1 MVPLSPERETRGDDL
16 DLRQLRHH
24 TKNALQRLIGL
35 IAETQGLQE
44 TPLGSRLAHDLEQ
57 RIFLSAAISNALFGL
72 TRAPGSMHQRLESL
86 CRSVVELLADP
97 AQKIHLT
104 VEVTGTCPIA
114 QRVTVLR
121 VAHELVG
128 NAVRHGL
135 HARATGQIDVRLDH
149 ARAVTTLMVRDDG
162 WGCEPMAEI
171 GEGLAVAHELSDQF
185 GGTLCLISE
194 RGASDGNVSRRGTL
208 ARLELPT
215 DADRRRDRPGQARS
229 RAISSSSINSSPNF
243 SARRSMP

>member
-1 MVPLSPERETRGDDL
+1 MQFPSSMLTLSTETETGGDDL

-44 TPLGSRLAHDLEQ
+44 TPVGVRLAHDLEQ

-72 TRAPGSMHQRLESL
+72 TRAPGSMHERLESL

-97 AQKIHLT
+97 AQAIRLT
-104 VEVTGTCPIA
+104 VEVTGECPMA

-128 NAVRHGL
+128 NAVSHGL
-135 HARATGQIDVRLDH
+135 HARASGQIDVRLGQ
-149 ARAVTTLMVRDDG
+149 AGGVATLTVRDDG
-162 WGCEPMAEI
+162 WGCDPAAEI
-171 GEGLAVAHELSDQF
+171 GEGLDVARELSAQL
-185 GGTLCLISE
+185 GGTLRLT
-194 RGASDGNVSRRGTL
+194 RDRGTL

-215 DADRRRDRPGQARS
+215 ETSQRLPRFDQARS
-229 RAISSSSINSSPNF
+229 SAISSSSTNASPSF